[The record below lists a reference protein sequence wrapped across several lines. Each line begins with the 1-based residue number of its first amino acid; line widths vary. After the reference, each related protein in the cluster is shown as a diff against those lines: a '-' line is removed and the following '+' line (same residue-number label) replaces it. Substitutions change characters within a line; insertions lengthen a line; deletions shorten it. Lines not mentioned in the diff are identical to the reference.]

1 MPYKKSPTDAPGM
14 PALLVIE
21 QQKYPRRAMCRLLRA
36 AGASHVM
43 EATDIEAARRLLG
56 EHPMYAWIAF
66 ADPDLIAPDGLE
78 ALKDLAA
85 SHEATSI
92 LLLSQR
98 RAQAI
103 PELVA
108 RAEAMKLPLIAAL
121 RKPFSAEE
129 IGTLLRDLA
138 QTPTATATPRAS
150 ILTSDELSECLR
162 AGRMR
167 ARFQPKLDLASGR
180 PVGCEALPY
189 VTHARHG
196 DVPAARFSQAM
207 AQLGAQRVMT
217 ASVLRDAANLV
228 RSLRAAG
235 LKTTVSVNLVPDVL
249 SEPGDASSLDAY
261 VRTLGIAPTDLALEI
276 GTSAEA
282 LASPTFAENLAR
294 LKVRGYALAI
304 DDAPGAVDLGDSTH
318 AHFSELKLSWAALA
332 KRKDDPEI
340 SKTVAATVTTA
351 RKYGMTTCA
360 VGLETSA
367 DLDQVRR
374 AGVELGQGDLFAAS
388 LAAEETL
395 NWVAREEH
403 ARSFA
408 DHASPKRQRAG

>member
-1 MPYKKSPTDAPGM
+1 MPYKKSPIDATSTPT
-14 PALLVIE
+14 LLVIE
-21 QQKYPRRAMCRLLRA
+21 QQKYSRRAMCRLLRA
-36 AGASHVM
+36 SGASRVM
-43 EATDIEAARRLLG
+43 EAVDVEAARRVLA
-56 EHPMYAWIAF
+56 EHPGTAWIVL
-66 ADPDLIAPDGLE
+66 ADSDAIANDGLLV
-78 ALKDLAA
+78 LKDLAA
-85 SHEATSI
+85 SHDATSI
-92 LLLSQR
+92 LLMSPR
-98 RAQAI
+98 RPPAMS
-103 PELVA
+103 ELVDRA
-108 RAEAMKLPLIAAL
+108 RGLELPLFAAL

-129 IGTLLRDLA
+129 IGTLLQNLA
-138 QTPTATATPRAS
+138 QSPTAATASKPS

-235 LKTTVSVNLVPDVL
+235 LDTTVSINLAPDVL

-261 VRTLGIAPTDLALEI
+261 VRTLGIAPGDLALEI
-276 GTSAEA
+276 GTNASA
-282 LASPTFAENLAR
+282 LASPTFADNLAR

-304 DDAPGAVDLGDSTH
+304 DDAPGSLDLNDSTH
-318 AHFSELKLSWAALA
+318 AHFSELKLSWSPIA
-332 KRKDDPEI
+332 KRRDDPEV
-340 SKTVAATVTTA
+340 SRSLAATVTTA

-367 DLDQVRR
+367 DLDHVRR
-374 AGVELGQGDLFAAS
+374 AGFELGQGELFSAS
-388 LAAEETL
+388 LAADETL
-395 NWVAREEH
+395 SWVAREEH

-408 DHASPKRQRAG
+408 DHPAAKRQRAG